1 MSAQPARI
9 VAADRVALPS
19 DVEWPSMRFVTLLHC
34 ATKPLLILP
43 RIPHA
48 KIVTIHVGQGSSTAT
63 FTVHADFLTNC
74 SSFFRS
80 SFNGQ
85 FAEAKSSTMTYP
97 ETTPSAFGLFL
108 DWAYRHQ
115 LTLRNTSISLIDYVD
130 LWLLADKLNIPG
142 LQASAIAAI
151 ERHATRERLQE
162 LDFEKIWD
170 QTMDGYQLRETVL
183 ENIARHM
190 PELPLTKRY
199 PDEMLIE
206 LFKVL
211 QKYRARAREPLKDGN
226 DYKVLN
232 GHLTGTHHV
241 AGNEQDSALPEVD
254 FICDASGFLK

>member
-1 MSAQPARI
+1 MSNPSART
-9 VAADRVALPS
+9 VLADRTALIPGI
-19 DVEWPSMRFVTLLHC
+19 EWPSMRFVTLLHC

-48 KIVTIHVGQGSSTAT
+48 KIVTIQVGQGSSTAT

-162 LDFEKIWD
+162 LDFKKIWD
-170 QTMDGYQLRETVL
+170 QTMDGYQVRETLL
-183 ENIARHM
+183 ENIVRHI

-199 PDEMLIE
+199 PDGMLIE

-211 QKYRARAREPLKDGN
+211 QKFRARAREVLEDGN
-226 DYKVLN
+226 GYKVSN
-232 GHLTGTHHV
+232 GHLIRTRHV
-241 AGNEQDSALPEVD
+241 AGSEQESSVTEVD
-254 FICDASGFLK
+254 LICDASGFLK

>member
-1 MSAQPARI
+1 MSTAPAST
-9 VAADRVALPS
+9 VPADRTALSS
-19 DVEWPSMRFVTLLHC
+19 DIEWLSMRT
-34 ATKPLLILP
+34 
-43 RIPHA
+43 PHE
-48 KIVTIHVGQGSSTAT
+48 KTVTIHVGQGSLTAT

-85 FAEAKSSTMTYP
+85 LAEAKTSTMTYP

-115 LTLRNTSISLIDYVD
+115 LTLRNTSINLTDYVD

-151 ERHATRERLQE
+151 DRYATRERLQE

-170 QTMDGYQLRETVL
+170 QIMDGYQLRETLL

-190 PELPLTKRY
+190 PELPLNKRY
-199 PDEMLIE
+199 PDGMLIE

-211 QKYRARAREPLKDGN
+211 QKFRARAREVLKDGD
-226 DYKVLN
+226 DYKVLSS
-232 GHLTGTHHV
+232 HLIRIDHV
-241 AGNEQDSALPEVD
+241 AGSKQDAALPEVD
-254 FICDASGFLK
+254 FICDVGGFLK